1 MTRPPKKLRCVPAP
15 ATRAELLAKRCWVC
29 GAPHPCFGF
38 GPPLLPAGETVWA
51 CSAACVDTM
60 EDAMIGAETG
70 RDRMNA
76 LLALVA

>member
-1 MTRPPKKLRCVPAP
+1 MTRPPKKLRCVAAP

-29 GAPHPCFGF
+29 TAAYPSFGF

-51 CSAACVDTM
+51 CSAACNDMVESAMLGADT
-60 EDAMIGAETG
+60 A

-76 LLALVA
+76 LLRLVA